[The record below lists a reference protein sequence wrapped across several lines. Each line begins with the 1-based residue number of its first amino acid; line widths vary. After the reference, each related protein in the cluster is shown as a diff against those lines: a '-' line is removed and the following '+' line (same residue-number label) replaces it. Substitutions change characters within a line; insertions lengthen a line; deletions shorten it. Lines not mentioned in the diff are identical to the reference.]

1 MPAVLPEPSHDKVLK
16 AFKRFDR
23 HMRADATTSDWD
35 DGESQQYV
43 VKYGDRL
50 YPPKRILSITS
61 GIPISELGDGE
72 EVNKVFTTLGFDIGP
87 LTQHRAARA
96 RRQVWWVNQDA
107 TYDLSRAGG
116 FLWAPKRDKRGE
128 AWGKRRRLDE
138 LRPDDLV
145 VHHADSRIRA
155 IGRVQTT
162 AVEAPTPFPNKRPK
176 VDGWRVGVEYF
187 ELGDRGI
194 PIERAIR
201 LFKDLELDDGPFTN
215 RRGVKP
221 GYLWPFSSAA
231 LQRLEHEVGTLWPEW
246 AHVDGPPQPTQPTQP
261 AGDAPFRLAAAVE
274 QLTDAIGKRG
284 FVFEPWQVA
293 AFVTAVRTKPFVI
306 LAGVSGTGKSRLPC
320 LVAEATRCTAT
331 VIPVRPDWTDSS
343 DVLGYVDLQGSF
355 CPGPLLEAARRATH
369 EADRFHF
376 CVIDEMNLARVEHYL
391 AEVLSRIEG
400 RSPAADGTLQTAP
413 LLSLART
420 DTDWAT
426 TALPSNL
433 AIVGT
438 VNMDESAHGFSRKV
452 LDRAFTLEFSD
463 IDLHQWA
470 DIAADPPIASWPLS
484 AWRLAPPRLAQHAT
498 GDARGTLDH
507 VVDVLVQVNA
517 ILTQAQLQV
526 GYRTR
531 DEIAS
536 FVLNAADIADRFVTR
551 DRAKVAP
558 LDLALVMKILPR
570 IAGGSAPVRQVVI
583 GLLGFATRGKPLD
596 DDPQADDIASSWRAA
611 GRPAALPGAPFP
623 RTAARLCLMWER
635 LATEG
640 FTSFWL

>member
-1 MPAVLPEPSHDKVLK
+1 VLPEPSRNKVLK
-16 AFKRFDR
+16 AFKQFDR
-23 HMRADATTSDWD
+23 DMRSDDTSSDWD
-35 DGESQQYV
+35 DGEFPQYAV
-43 VKYGDRL
+43 EHDQRP

-61 GIPISELGDGE
+61 GIPIRELGDDE
-72 EVNKVFTTLGFDIGP
+72 EVNKVFSALGFHIVP
-87 LTQHRAARA
+87 LTQRRAART
-96 RRQVWWVNQDA
+96 RQVWWVNHDA
-107 TYDLSRAGG
+107 TYDQSRAGG
-116 FLWAPKRDKRGE
+116 FIWAPRRDSRG
-128 AWGKRRRLDE
+128 AGWGHRIRVEE
-138 LRPDDLV
+138 LQPGDLV

-155 IGRVQTT
+155 IGRVQAA
-162 AVEAPTPFPNKRPK
+162 AVDAKTPFHNKQRR

-194 PIERAIR
+194 PIKRALQ
-201 LFKDLELDDGPFTN
+201 LFKDLELDELDDGPFTD
-215 RRGVKP
+215 RRGVKQ
-221 GYLWPFSSAA
+221 GYLWRFSPAG
-231 LQRLEHEVGTLWPEW
+231 LQRIQHEVGILWPEW
-246 AHVDGPPQPTQPTQP
+246 AHVDSSTDPSLDT
-261 AGDAPFRLAAAVE
+261 PFDLAAAV
-274 QLTDAIGKRG
+274 QRLTDAIAKRG

-320 LVAEATRCTAT
+320 LVAEATRCSAT

-343 DVLGYVDLQGSF
+343 DVLGYVDLQRSF
-355 CPGPLLEAARRATH
+355 CPGPLLEAARRATG

-400 RSPAADGTLQTAP
+400 RSLAADGTLTTAP
-413 LLSLART
+413 LLTLSLAPA
-420 DTDWAT
+420 DAEWAT

-463 IDLHQWA
+463 IDLRQWA
-470 DIAADPPIASWPLS
+470 DIAADPPTASWPLS
-484 AWRLAPPRLAQHAT
+484 AWRLDPPRLARHAT
-498 GDARGTLDH
+498 GDARGILDD

-536 FVLNAADIADRFVTR
+536 FVVNATHIRDSFVTR
-551 DRAKVAP
+551 DGTKVAP
-558 LDLALVMKILPR
+558 LDLALLMKILPR
-570 IAGGSAPVRQVVI
+570 IAGGSAPVRQVVT
-583 GLLGFATRGKPLD
+583 GLLGFATRGKALD
-596 DDPQADDIASSWRAA
+596 DDSQAEDLASSWRAA
-611 GRPAALPGAPFP
+611 ARPAAMAGARFP

>member
-1 MPAVLPEPSHDKVLK
+1 
-16 AFKRFDR
+16 
-23 HMRADATTSDWD
+23 MRSDDSSNDWD
-35 DGESQQYV
+35 DGESQQYA
-43 VKYGDRL
+43 VKYGERI

-72 EVNKVFTTLGFDIGP
+72 EVNEVFTALGFHLEP
-87 LTQHRAARA
+87 LTQDRATRRPRA
-96 RRQVWWVNQDA
+96 VWWVNQDA
-107 TYDLSRAGG
+107 TYDPSRAGG
-116 FLWAPKRDKRGE
+116 FIWAPKRDKRGPG
-128 AWGKRRRLDE
+128 WGHRRRPQE
-138 LRPDDLV
+138 LQPGDLV
-145 VHHADSRIRA
+145 VHYADSRIRA
-155 IGRVQTT
+155 ISRVQAA
-162 AVEAPTPFPNKRPK
+162 AVDARTPFQNKQRK
-176 VDGWRVGVEYF
+176 VDGWRVDVEYF

-194 PIERAIR
+194 PIKRAIQ
-201 LFKDLELDDGPFTN
+201 LFKPDELDDLDELDDGPFAD
-215 RRGVKP
+215 RRGVKH
-221 GYLWPFSSAA
+221 GFLWRFSPVG
-231 LQRLEHEVGTLWPEW
+231 LQRIHHEVGTLWPEW
-246 AHVDGPPQPTQPTQP
+246 ADIDRPIDPSLQPSLHPSLDT
-261 AGDAPFRLAAAVE
+261 PFSLAAAVQ
-274 QLTDAIGKRG
+274 QLADAIAKRG

-355 CPGPLLEAARRATH
+355 CPGPLLEAARRATQ

-400 RSPAADGTLQTAP
+400 RSPAADGTQKTAP
-413 LLSLART
+413 LLTLSLADA
-420 DTDWAT
+420 DTEWAT

-463 IDLHQWA
+463 IDLRQWA

-484 AWRLAPPRLAQHAT
+484 AWRPGPPRLAQHAT
-498 GDARGTLDH
+498 GDARGNLDQ

-536 FVLNAADIADRFVTR
+536 FVVNAADTRDSFVTR
-551 DRAKVAP
+551 DGTKVAP

-570 IAGGSAPVRQVVI
+570 IAGGSAPIRQVLI
-583 GLLGFATRGKPLD
+583 GLLGFATDGEPLD
-596 DDPQADDIASSWRAA
+596 DDPQAEDIASSWRAA
-611 GRPAALPGAPFP
+611 GRPAAMAGARFP

>member
-1 MPAVLPEPSHDKVLK
+1 MLPEPSRDQVLR
-16 AFKRFDR
+16 AFEQFDR
-23 HMRADATTSDWD
+23 DVRPDDTSSDLD
-35 DGESQQYV
+35 DGELQHHAVEYNGQH
-43 VKYGDRL
+43 

-61 GIPISELGDGE
+61 GLPPSELGDGE
-72 EVNKVFTTLGFDIGP
+72 EVNKVFSALGFHII
-87 LTQHRAARA
+87 LLAQHRAART
-96 RRQVWWVNQDA
+96 RRQVWWVNQGA
-107 TYDLSRAGG
+107 TYDESRAGG
-116 FLWAPKRDKRGE
+116 FIWAPKLDKRGA
-128 AWGKRRRLDE
+128 AWGHRKRL
-138 LRPDDLV
+138 PDLQLEDLV

-155 IGRVQTT
+155 IGRVQAA
-162 AVEAPTPFPNKRPK
+162 AVEARTPFQDEQGK

-194 PIERAIR
+194 PIGRAIE
-201 LFKDLELDDGPFTN
+201 LFKDLELDGGPFTES
-215 RRGVKP
+215 RGVKH
-221 GYLWPFSSAA
+221 GYLWRFSPAG
-231 LQRLEHEVGTLWPEW
+231 LQRIQHEVGTLWPEW
-246 AHVDGPPQPTQPTQP
+246 AHIDSPTDPSLDT
-261 AGDAPFRLAAAVE
+261 PFSLAAAVQ

-343 DVLGYVDLQGSF
+343 DVLGYVDLQGAF
-355 CPGPLLEAARRATH
+355 CPGPLLEAARRATD

-400 RSPAADGTLQTAP
+400 RSLAADGTLKTAP
-413 LLSLART
+413 LLTLSLAPADR
-420 DTDWAT
+420 DWAT
-426 TALPSNL
+426 VALPSNL

-484 AWRLAPPRLAQHAT
+484 AWRLDPPRLARHAT
-498 GDARGTLDH
+498 GDARGVLDH

-517 ILTQAQLQV
+517 ILTRAQLQV

-536 FVLNAADIADRFVTR
+536 FVLNAADARDSFVTR
-551 DRAKVAP
+551 DGTAVAP

-570 IAGGSAPVRQVVI
+570 IAGGSAPVRQVLI
-583 GLLGFATRGKPLD
+583 GLLGFATRGKALD
-596 DDPQADDIASSWRAA
+596 DDPQAEDIASSWRAA
-611 GRPAALPGAPFP
+611 DRPAAMAGARFP

>member
-1 MPAVLPEPSHDKVLK
+1 VLSEPSRDKVLK
-16 AFKRFDR
+16 AFKQFDR
-23 HMRADATTSDWD
+23 HMRADATASDWD
-35 DGESQQYV
+35 DGESRPYV
-43 VKYGDRL
+43 VKHRDRL

-72 EVNKVFTTLGFDIGP
+72 EVNEVFTRLRFHIEP
-87 LTQHRAARA
+87 LTPHRAARA

-107 TYDLSRAGG
+107 TYDPSRAGG
-116 FLWAPKRDKRGE
+116 FLWAPRRDKRG
-128 AWGKRRRLDE
+128 AKWGQRRRLDE
-138 LRPDDLV
+138 LQPDDLV
-145 VHHADSRIRA
+145 VHHAGSRIRA
-155 IGRVQTT
+155 IGRVT
-162 AVEAPTPFPNKRPK
+162 AAAVDAKTPFQDKRPK

-194 PIERAIR
+194 PIERAIE
-201 LFKDLELDDGPFTN
+201 LFKDLELEDGPFTN
-215 RRGVKP
+215 SRGVKP
-221 GYLWPFSSAA
+221 GYLWRFSPEA
-231 LQRLEHEVGTLWPEW
+231 LQRLEHEAGTLWPEW
-246 AHVDGPPQPTQPTQP
+246 AHIASPTQPSLDP
-261 AGDAPFRLAAAVE
+261 RFSFAAAVQ
-274 QLTDAIGKRG
+274 QLTDAIAKRG

-400 RSPAADGTLQTAP
+400 RSLAADGTLQTAP
-413 LLSLART
+413 LLSLARA
-420 DTDWAT
+420 DPEWAT

-470 DIAADPPIASWPLS
+470 DIAADPPIVHWPLS
-484 AWRLAPPRLAQHAT
+484 AWRLDPPRLARHAT
-498 GDARGTLDH
+498 GDARGTLDQ
-507 VVDVLVQVNA
+507 VVDVLVQINA

-536 FVLNAADIADRFVTR
+536 FVLNAADITDRFVTR
-551 DRAKVAP
+551 DGTKVAP

-596 DDPQADDIASSWRAA
+596 DDPQAEDIASSWRAA
-611 GRPAALPGAPFP
+611 GRPAALAGARFP